1 LIFISTV
8 ILLLFFIWFLWV
20 LGFRNTGI
28 KAGSLAALVQSI
40 LVVIV
45 GGSIFAVFQMIGAIG
60 ILFFITRKAGRIIFV
75 IIFLLVALCVILNKD
90 FAPTI

>member
-1 LIFISTV
+1 
-8 ILLLFFIWFLWV
+8 
-20 LGFRNTGI
+20 
-28 KAGSLAALVQSI
+28 
-40 LVVIV
+40 VIV

-75 IIFLLVALCVILNKD
+75 IILLLVALCVILNKD